1 MKTGL
6 LTAIA
11 LQIFVTVSNANAG
24 VVSTVPEPASLA
36 LLGAGA
42 AVVAAGAWW
51 RNRK

>member
-6 LTAIA
+6 LAAIT
-11 LQIFVTVSNANAG
+11 LQMFLTVSTANAG
-24 VVSTVPEPASLA
+24 VVTAVPEPASLA